1 MPGNPSSSG
10 PGQVVG
16 MLVAAVAVVGYVL
29 YDWQFGGEVQLVPA
43 AIAVGCVVLAVAL
56 TVYRRY
62 GTGR

>member
-1 MPGNPSSSG
+1 MPGSPSDSG
-10 PGQVVG
+10 PMQLVG

-29 YDWQFGGEVQLVPA
+29 YDWQFGGEVQPIPA
-43 AIAVGCVVLAVAL
+43 AIAVACVVLAVAV